1 MFNQFQA
8 RTVCY
13 TQHVELCSQ
22 QSGLKECLIE
32 REDKAPTTN
41 ASLIGQSHKYN
52 SLCYVALREVGDH
65 AEGELM
71 LMAILVGV
79 ELVQPAEYSLYR
91 PLVSAD
97 STYI

>member
-1 MFNQFQA
+1 MESASGIKETGEQS
-8 RTVCY
+8 TVVTSPMKPCEGCGKP
-13 TQHVELCSQ
+13 TRIKCSNYKCFINW
-22 QSGLKECLIE
+22 SE
-32 REDKAPTTN
+32 
-41 ASLIGQSHKYN
+41 SHKYN
-52 SLCYVALREVGDH
+52 NLCYVALREVGDH